1 MGKYKIELP
10 LFLDV
15 MIVHMENHKDLTE
28 WYIPNNEIIQKCGW
42 VKKKKSKS
50 TTFPYRKNN
59 KLQDMEENIS
69 KSHKKKAIKILRKK
83 QDKQNL

>member
-42 VKKKKSKS
+42 VKKKIPNLPPSHIEK
-50 TTFPYRKNN
+50 TTNY
-59 KLQDMEENIS
+59 
-69 KSHKKKAIKILRKK
+69 KI
-83 QDKQNL
+83 

>member
-42 VKKKKSKS
+42 VKKKKIPNLPPSHIEK
-50 TTFPYRKNN
+50 TRNYKIWKKTYPN
-59 KLQDMEENIS
+59 
-69 KSHKKKAIKILRKK
+69 HKKKP
-83 QDKQNL
+83 